1 MMKKVGAAEKK
12 DWLVKASFKILGPF
26 SFEEVHQL
34 LKSQAI
40 SFSDEVRRT
49 DQRWMQIIEHRD
61 FIAIVESLK
70 FEHDAGELT
79 MTSGT
84 PTSNVTKTDELT
96 RTDQIGD
103 STDQLTPTPFLSTH
117 STASS
122 TPENE
127 DQSQSQSSF
136 RDIFPMRE
144 STVPAKPTPM
154 VK

>member
-12 DWLVKASFKILGPF
+12 DWLVKASSKILGPF

-49 DQRWMQIIEHRD
+49 DQRWMQIIEHKD

-70 FEHDAGELT
+70 FEHDAGDLT

-84 PTSNVTKTDELT
+84 PTSNVTKTDEFT
-96 RTDQIGD
+96 KTDQL
-103 STDQLTPTPFLSTH
+103 SETADQLTPTPFFTNH
-117 STASS
+117 T
-122 TPENE
+122 
-127 DQSQSQSSF
+127 
-136 RDIFPMRE
+136 
-144 STVPAKPTPM
+144 
-154 VK
+154 